1 MTMSDMQ
8 KTTVGEVMST
18 KLSWAKASM
27 PIADLTALLID
38 EGVSAAPVLDD
49 ARRPIGIITKTDLV
63 KLGDCGARTVAELM
77 TTTTYSLQESTSIAD
92 AIATMGFE
100 GIHHAPVVNDDG
112 TVTGMLSSVD
122 LLRWIAQREGYK
134 PAASGTRR
142 AFDHG

>member
-1 MTMSDMQ
+1 MTMA
-8 KTTVGEVMST
+8 
-18 KLSWAKASM
+18 LSARSQRGAS
-27 PIADLTALLID
+27 PTPDPRVAC
-38 EGVSAAPVLDD
+38 PVCGGLVHPV
-49 ARRPIGIITKTDLV
+49 AGKCKHCKTDLV